1 MLLPFVHTRAFGFGA
16 IVLPLG
22 LFVSQADGLA
32 AQVTSG
38 VATVRLTAFAAPEAR
53 LEPLA
58 SASTVG
64 APFRVRVNAP
74 YRLEVRRLAASTAGS
89 NPAHVIIRTRAGVE
103 ERVMPGGRV
112 VWTEGAPG
120 LVPLEDLSLPAAGL
134 EGGDSDL
141 VVYVVVAPV
150 T

>member
-1 MLLPFVHTRAFGFGA
+1 MPRPSVHARAFSFGA
-16 IVLPLG
+16 IVLLLG
-22 LFVSQADGLA
+22 LSVSRADGVA
-32 AQVTSG
+32 AQDRSG
-38 VATVRLTAFAAPEAR
+38 VATVRLTAFAAPGAR

-64 APFRVRVNAP
+64 APFSVRVNAP

-89 NPAHVIIRTRAGVE
+89 DPAHVTIQTRAGVE
-103 ERVMPGGRV
+103 QRLMPGGRI

-120 LVPLEDLSLPAAGL
+120 LVPLEALSLPAAGL

-141 VVYVVVAPV
+141 VVYVVVAPGA
-150 T
+150 